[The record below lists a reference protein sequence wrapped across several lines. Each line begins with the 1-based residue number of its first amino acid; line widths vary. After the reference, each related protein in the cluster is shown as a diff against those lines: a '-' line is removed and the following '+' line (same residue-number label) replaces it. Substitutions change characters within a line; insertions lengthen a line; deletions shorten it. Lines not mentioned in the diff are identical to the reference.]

1 MCILDV
7 CFSTGVSLRHWVVF
21 FVILC
26 ILGVVPSSV
35 FSNSAKKKE
44 DSSLKRAV
52 MCRVTKASSVKHGL
66 GG

>member
-1 MCILDV
+1 MYIRCL
-7 CFSTGVSLRHWVVF
+7 FLNWGEFTSLGCF

-52 MCRVTKASSVKHGL
+52 MCRVTKGGSVKHGV